1 MNTPKCKI
9 CGDQHQLDQ
18 FDSSAWIQY
27 YSKPKPQISEISKS
41 EPSGINQVA
50 PLLKW
55 ICPQCSEDIGYTKLN
70 KQFIDYLEEIEPVTK
85 SLMTLWKYVHK
96 VNDEAGK

>member
-27 YSKPKPQISEISKS
+27 YSKNKDGSKVSED
-41 EPSGINQVA
+41 N
-50 PLLKW
+50 LLW
-55 ICPQCSEDIGYTKLN
+55 ICPQCSEDIGFTDLREESEARMKLIGRI
-70 KQFIDYLEEIEPVTK
+70 QGALSVF
-85 SLMTLWKYVHK
+85 
-96 VNDEAGK
+96 DELAQEKRQGF